1 MKFLKTKDHLGRV
14 IWMNLRL
21 LALVTRLE
29 EGKLKLMFIDRQE
42 VTIDNKEIVA
52 MLEKVMDG

>member
-29 EGKLKLMFIDRQE
+29 EGKLKLMFIDGQE